1 MRAVT
6 IVLLLAGA
14 QAALL
19 RNKARKSEPLPF
31 TELLETF
38 QARAEEHGTTQD
50 PQWMRINK
58 RLVVFRDAVHHLAFM
73 KTHHT
78 VKKTNATASKAV
90 SKKKENEDPVGHV
103 FEHVEDDKT
112 CAPAGLMGS
121 EKGVTAPDGCSE
133 LCAGMAGCVAFAF
146 SIKPF
151 KQCEFFSECTLEDAN
166 KIRKYSVYAILN
178 EDGDIEDRETCGT
191 LPEYPNSKV
200 KNFGDMAQG
209 MASEAK
215 AFVAEDEISYKCDRD
230 HTTDGAKDGPDEF
243 KVLCGENGYFVPE
256 KAGCVGKS
264 ECGPMP
270 CVRKTHVTG
279 KVEGT
284 KKNPKVE
291 LMCDAGYSLDGEKVI
306 EGGNLDNALLYVE
319 CMDIGKWSVPVDYLG
334 KKGKACEP
342 FAFVPASG
350 MIKMYNKVFEVLFI
364 ASCNTELTKWAEME
378 EKMPPKLEDGTVCGE
393 NVADDK
399 EGDCKSLVDDLKTLF
414 EDAKGAGNEGFDA
427 KTFCGDMWDLLK
439 MDEPVAQTEC

>member
-1 MRAVT
+1 MRV
-6 IVLLLAGA
+6 IFFVLALEACV
-14 QAALL
+14 QAARL
-19 RNKARKSEPLPF
+19 RAKKAEPLPF
-31 TELLETF
+31 TELLEMF
-38 QARAEEHGTTQD
+38 KARGEEHGSVQD
-50 PQWMRINK
+50 PQWMHINK
-58 RLVVFRDAVHHLAFM
+58 RLVMFRDAVHHLVLAKKNHKM
-73 KTHHT
+73 S
-78 VKKTNATASKAV
+78 KTNATVTKIVA
-90 SKKKENEDPVGHV
+90 KKKDDETVGHV
-103 FEHVEDDKT
+103 FEHVADDKT
-112 CAPAGLMGS
+112 CEPAGLMGT
-121 EKGVTAPDGCSE
+121 EKGVTAPDGCKE

-151 KQCEFFSECTLEDAN
+151 KQCEFFSECTETDAN
-166 KIRKYSVYAILN
+166 KIRKYSIYAIMK
-178 EDGDIEDRETCGT
+178 DGDIEDRETCGE
-191 LPEYPNSKV
+191 LPTYPSSKP
-200 KNFGDMAQG
+200 KNFGDTGGG
-209 MASEAK
+209 MAGEPK
-215 AFVAEDEISYKCDRD
+215 AFVAEDEVAYVCERGS
-230 HTTDGAKDGPDEF
+230 TTNGAKDGPTEF
-243 KVLCGENGYFVPE
+243 KTVCGENGYFVPE
-256 KAGCVGKS
+256 KAGCVAKS

-270 CVRKTHVTG
+270 CVRKAHLSG

-291 LMCDAGYSLDGEKVI
+291 LLCDAGYSLDGEKVI
-306 EGGNLDNALLYVE
+306 EGGNMDNAKLYIE
-319 CMDIGKWSVPVDYLG
+319 CLDIGKWEAPVDYLG

-427 KTFCGDMWDLLK
+427 KPFCKDMWDLLK
-439 MDEPVAQTEC
+439 MDEPAAQTEC

>member
-1 MRAVT
+1 MGV
-6 IVLLLAGA
+6 A
-14 QAALL
+14 QAARF
-19 RNKARKSEPLPF
+19 RNKVRKAEPAPF
-31 TELLETF
+31 TELLEVF
-38 QARAEEHGTTQD
+38 QARADEHGSVQD

-58 RLVVFRDAVHHLAFM
+58 RLVMFKDAVHHLALA
-73 KTHHT
+73 KTHHTIKKTNATQT
-78 VKKTNATASKAV
+78 VKKTNATQTA
-90 SKKKENEDPVGHV
+90 KKEAVGHV

-112 CAPAGLMGS
+112 CEPMGLMGT
-121 EKGVTAPDGCSE
+121 EKGVTSPDGCKE

-151 KQCEFFSECTLEDAN
+151 KQCEFFSECTLTDAN
-166 KIRKYSVYAILN
+166 KIRKYSVYALMK
-178 EDGDIEDRETCGT
+178 DGEIEDRETCGT

-200 KNFGDMAQG
+200 KNFKDLALG
-209 MASEAK
+209 MSSDPK
-215 AFVAEDEISYKCDRD
+215 AFVAEDEIEYVCERD
-230 HTTDGAKDGPDEF
+230 HTTDGAKEGPSEF
-243 KVLCGENGYFVPE
+243 KVLCGENGYYMPE

-264 ECGPMP
+264 ECGAMP

-291 LMCDAGYSLDGEKVI
+291 LMCDAGYSLDGENVI
-306 EGGNLDNALLYVE
+306 EGGNNKNALLYLE
-319 CMDIGKWSVPVDYLG
+319 CQDIGEWTVPFDYLG

-342 FAFVPASG
+342 YAFVPASS

-399 EGDCKSLVDDLKTLF
+399 EGDCKALVDDLKTLF

-439 MDEPVAQTEC
+439 MDEPAAQTEC